1 MGNGYCGSNQ
11 GQRKNK
17 VKKLHVA
24 VCALLIVAAAIATA
38 VFYSDLPA
46 AVPVHWGME
55 GKPDGYG
62 PRAMLWLLGPGLM
75 GVMLL
80 IGQCLP
86 WLSPRRFE
94 VGSFKGTYSY
104 FILVIVFMLGLFH
117 AAVLHAILT
126 GAPEMPRTIYGG
138 VFVLLILLGNPMG
151 KVKRNFYIGVK
162 TPWTLA
168 SERVW
173 YATHRLSARLMVA
186 SGLLG
191 LIAVLVHA
199 RPWIVLTLAA
209 GWGVMAVMF
218 SLVYYKR
225 LERTGQLE
233 VG

>member
-1 MGNGYCGSNQ
+1 LPVEPGA
-11 GQRKNK
+11 KENK
-17 VKKLHVA
+17 VKKLHLA
-24 VCALLIVAAAIATA
+24 ACTLLIVAAAIATA
-38 VFYSDLPA
+38 VFYPDLPA

-75 GVMLL
+75 GAMLV

-86 WLSPRRFE
+86 WLSPRRFDMA
-94 VGSFKGTYSY
+94 SFQATYSY
-104 FILVIVFMLGLFH
+104 FVLVIVFMLGLFH

-126 GAPEMPRTIYGG
+126 GAPEMYRTIYGG
-138 VFVLLILLGNPMG
+138 VFILLILLGNPMG

-186 SGLLG
+186 SGSLG
-191 LIAVLVHA
+191 LIAVFAGAGPWVILALLV
-199 RPWIVLTLAA
+199 
-209 GWGVMAVMF
+209 GWGVIAVVY

-225 LERTGQLE
+225 LERTGGLI
-233 VG
+233 